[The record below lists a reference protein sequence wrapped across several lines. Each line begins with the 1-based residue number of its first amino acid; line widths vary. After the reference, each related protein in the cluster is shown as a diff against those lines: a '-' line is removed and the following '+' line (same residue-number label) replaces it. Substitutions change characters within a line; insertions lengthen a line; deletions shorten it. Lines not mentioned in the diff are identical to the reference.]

1 MEAEQPAE
9 ETKKC
14 PLCNQDIAVSKFRM
28 HDMGCS
34 RQNYKC
40 KECGECVPK
49 ADKEEHDE
57 DCSREVK
64 CEQCGFTAK
73 NHIFKGH
80 YLSCA

>member
-1 MEAEQPAE
+1 
-9 ETKKC
+9 
-14 PLCNQDIAVSKFRM
+14 
-28 HDMGCS
+28 MGCS

-80 YLSCA
+80 YLSCAQKPQACKFCGKEIPFYQIDEHF